1 MAEGR
6 MAYGWPAM
14 LAIIFVVSL
23 LYILLDPFVNGMYE
37 AALQI
42 NTSLHGILDYMNLL
56 WTWMPLAFA
65 FGLILWAVNMSMGNS
80 PRADRILFGW
90 FVVIILNVVILAGYM
105 GIDPLIG
112 WMFAWSQQI
121 SDVFSG
127 SLNTLQIVWA
137 NYPYPVTIGALIW
150 AYIQSVSSEQ
160 NTYYYDQ

>member
-65 FGLILWAVNMSMGNS
+65 FGLILWAVNMSKQ
-80 PRADRILFGW
+80 PACRP
-90 FVVIILNVVILAGYM
+90 
-105 GIDPLIG
+105 DPLRVVCC
-112 WMFAWSQQI
+112 
-121 SDVFSG
+121 DH
-127 SLNTLQIVWA
+127 
-137 NYPYPVTIGALIW
+137 
-150 AYIQSVSSEQ
+150 SECRHPGRIRG
-160 NTYYYDQ
+160 N